1 MDDSAVK
8 ESRQVLR
15 RIQDHLFH
23 AQAAAGVQHETVS
36 FVDVIHH
43 PTSTLP
49 EWNYVTPRRNTAWV
63 SGAYIQQGLD
73 RLGELGRRPRVQY
86 IEGLFPPLFAK
97 TLHELGLQVECEMPL
112 MVYRPG
118 GLLNHTP
125 SPPLKPPTPPSVR
138 LELVSDQRGVE
149 IWWYVWRNA
158 FYDVLTVGGEPLA
171 VGRDVASLRLG
182 QQIEVLLYQHN
193 FPVGV
198 VQISMQI
205 KTKSAQVTALA
216 LLPEA
221 RSPQLSKLLLAA
233 AIRAA
238 QARGCSL
245 IFAPGED
252 ENDRQLKRE
261 LGFIDVGS
269 MVCYAARSETT
280 NEDHAHDILVQ
291 SVLAL
296 RR

>member
-1 MDDSAVK
+1 MDDSTVK

-15 RIQDHLFH
+15 RIQDHLFQSH
-23 AQAAAGVQHETVS
+23 STAGVQRETIN
-36 FVDVIHH
+36 FVDVIYH
-43 PTSTLP
+43 PVSALP
-49 EWNYVTPRRNTAWV
+49 EINYVTPRRNTAWV
-63 SGAYIQQGLD
+63 SGVYIQQGLD
-73 RLGELGRRPRVQY
+73 RLAELERRPRVQY
-86 IEGLFPPLFAK
+86 IEGLYPPLFAK
-97 TLHELGLQVECEMPL
+97 TLRELGLQVESEMPL

-125 SPPLKPPTPPSVR
+125 QPPLKPSTPPSVR
-138 LELVSDQRGVE
+138 LELVSDQHGVE
-149 IWWYVWRNA
+149 VWWYVWRNA
-158 FYDVLTVGGEPLA
+158 FYGVHTAGVEPLA

-198 VQISMQI
+198 VQVSMQSLT
-205 KTKSAQVTALA
+205 KTAQVTALA

-221 RSPQLSKLLLAA
+221 RSPQLTKLLIAA

-238 QARGCSL
+238 QARGCTL
-245 IFAPGED
+245 IFAPGEN
-252 ENDRQLKRE
+252 EGDRQLKRE

-269 MVCYAARSETT
+269 LVCYAARSD
-280 NEDHAHDILVQ
+280 NMDEDQMHDFLVQ
-291 SVLAL
+291 PVLAL